1 MSILP
6 LFLSRITYVCRLFGG
21 AAVGGEAGRAR
32 NTNRMASMAFVRTSP
47 AFSVSASA
55 RDDPLVR
62 DLYDDSDDGE
72 EVREEPVGEETAPEV
87 AEVDGDVVFTKHT
100 SSWASHGAGQWGAH
114 HFTADGLASVGLVL
128 AASAEKA
135 PLVADLTS
143 RARETPDIANF
154 VHRGDS
160 VVEVDGVVV
169 PRDVGEVE
177 KLLAG
182 APGSVVVV
190 RLLRPLPASETL
202 ARQALASRPG
212 NLECDR
218 GVLYSITAVRWCP
231 YLGSGREGAWSE
243 ADRQAILTR
252 QPVRIEGEAP
262 TPAEVYVPGPLEAAG
277 RATRAGLVY
286 RKGEGFGLPTGSGW
300 ERRHASSKEIGDT
313 PTYSSGQAAARQ
325 TPGGGPLTQREHGQ
339 ALAQAL
345 ERQQRAVLKQLAD
358 IESAHGRSGAAAQA
372 EGAAGVGAQ
381 VARLVQDHV
390 QDLSV
395 AAREE
400 QCRQCGERG
409 MGPLELRWRVAS
421 LEERSAAM
429 VQTILSLYR
438 QLLAAEGAGAEGA
451 EGGRAEALLK
461 AAVADA
467 ERRHRVREM
476 ESEERLRQQ
485 EVEIQRLQ
493 REAATAEAAR
503 DRKLRQVRADCDVE
517 LAQLAHKHA
526 AVQSRLEAQLEA
538 LSQHVDEDSEFRKLR
553 GDIDRV
559 LVQQTA
565 NEEAPYGEASI
576 ATLQAQLER
585 MRKSKQAA
593 LVAGG
598 SSEEQQRFAAGGLVA
613 EVEIL
618 SLTNA
623 ELVLDLHVQR
633 QERRRFEGQVS
644 GLQAELSDAERE
656 LLMLR
661 PGREQLE
668 RECALLRQKVTAL
681 EAQALLPPA
690 LPHSAAAAPAEA
702 VAAPAVLS
710 GALAPPDSTDQRT
723 QETEP
728 ASDMGADSE
737 GSDRKQ
743 RAVEGL
749 EETHTDDGTAL
760 ERVIADLREE
770 LRATAAAKEQFASEL
785 AVLRGDLR
793 LDAQELQAALTAA
806 RRQAEQAAEVAT
818 ARETQLAAAAEEHR
832 ASLAALQADVEMQG
846 RTLRAALAEAQ
857 RQLAAA
863 TKNLE
868 STRAQMVDKDAL
880 AASLTDQVVRLERQ
894 LEQAKT
900 DLLRAATEAGCLAC
914 RKADL
919 GAAGSFSHGS
929 KESPRV

>member
-1 MSILP
+1 
-6 LFLSRITYVCRLFGG
+6 
-21 AAVGGEAGRAR
+21 
-32 NTNRMASMAFVRTSP
+32 MASMAFVRTSP

-87 AEVDGDVVFTKHT
+87 AEVDGDVVFTKHA

-190 RLLRPLPASETL
+190 RLLRPLPATETL

-212 NLECDR
+212 NQECDR

-231 YLGSGREGAWSE
+231 FLGSGREGAWSE

-252 QPVRIEGEAP
+252 QPVRIEEEAP
-262 TPAEVYVPGPLEAAG
+262 TPAELYVPGPLEAAG

-300 ERRHASSKEIGDT
+300 ERRHASSKEIGNT
-313 PTYSSGQAAARQ
+313 PTCAGQAAARQ
-325 TPGGGPLTQREHGQ
+325 TPGGGPLTQREHAQ
-339 ALAQAL
+339 ALVQAL

-358 IESAHGRSGAAAQA
+358 IESAHGRSAAAAQV
-372 EGAAGVGAQ
+372 EGAAGVEAQ
-381 VARLVQDHV
+381 VAGLVQDHV
-390 QDLSV
+390 RDLSV

-429 VQTILSLYR
+429 VQTILLLYR

-451 EGGRAEALLK
+451 DRGRAEALVK
-461 AAVADA
+461 AAVADT
-467 ERRHRVREM
+467 ERRHRAREK

-485 EVEIQRLQ
+485 EGEIQRLQ
-493 REAATAEAAR
+493 QEAATAEAAR
-503 DRKLRQVRADCDVE
+503 ERKLRQVRADCDVE

-526 AVQSRLEAQLEA
+526 TVQSRLEAQLEA

-565 NEEAPYGEASI
+565 NEEAPRGEESI
-576 ATLQAQLER
+576 AKLQAQLER
-585 MRKSKQAA
+585 VRKSKQAA

-598 SSEEQQRFAAGGLVA
+598 SSGEQQRFAAGGLVA

-656 LLMLR
+656 LLMMR
-661 PGREQLE
+661 PAREQLE
-668 RECALLRQKVTAL
+668 RECALLRLKVTAL
-681 EAQALLPPA
+681 EAQALVPPA
-690 LPHSAAAAPAEA
+690 LPHSAAAAPAA
-702 VAAPAVLS
+702 AAAAPAVPR
-710 GALAPPDSTDQRT
+710 GALAPPDSTDQRA
-723 QETEP
+723 QEMEP
-728 ASDMGADSE
+728 VSDMGADSD

-743 RAVEGL
+743 RAEEGV
-749 EETHTDDGTAL
+749 EETQTDDGTAL
-760 ERVIADLREE
+760 ERVLADLREE
-770 LRATAAAKEQFASEL
+770 LRATAAAKEQLASEL
-785 AVLRGDLR
+785 AVLRGELQ

-863 TKNLE
+863 TMNLE
-868 STRAQMVDKDAL
+868 STRAQMLDKDAL
-880 AASLTDQVVRLERQ
+880 ATSLSDQVMRLERQ

-900 DLLRAATEAGCLAC
+900 DILRAATEAGCLAC
-914 RKADL
+914 RRADL